1 MESSRWKRIVITL
14 ALGLF
19 AFVGLGGWALASP
32 VGAAPDDDYHLASI
46 WCAWGETEN
55 VCEPGSE
62 ALVQE
67 VPGWLVLSAHCYA
80 ANDEQSAACVPEDED
95 LMGTTR
101 TNAGGGYPPVFYS
114 VMRVFVTDNIEG
126 SIIAMR
132 LFNAAVFVG
141 LTIAVLALIRPGRR
155 GPILW
160 ASTVALVPV
169 GVFFIASSNPSS
181 WAVLSGLLVWV
192 ALTEYLRTDRLGPRI
207 GLGALGALAGIM
219 GAGARSD
226 AASYVAFAAVIA
238 MIMSFRR
245 SRQWLALCLL
255 PLGLIAVGGYSVLTS
270 GQTSWAVV
278 AGAEAITA
286 PTYGIG
292 DQIKLLISNITQLP
306 FLWAGNLG
314 AWRLGWL
321 DTPVLPSVMV
331 VMIGV
336 FVALLMWGLQKLGWR
351 KTLSLALTLAALV
364 VLPLYVLHGQHANV
378 GLEVQPRY
386 ILPLMLIFI
395 GLATSGFDA
404 DNLGLN
410 KIQAFFVFFGVG
422 VMNAQAMHTNM
433 QRYLTGVDEANGNL
447 NQGYEWWWSTV
458 PLPPL
463 TVWFVSSA
471 AFGLFLFGLYLL
483 LFTKRGQRLIPGT
496 SSAVVVPALAAEPV
510 AEPATEPAIAGGAA
524 PIAAPDTT
532 APEPAPEAA
541 AEPAPEAAEEDPAKQ
556 VAP

>member
-1 MESSRWKRIVITL
+1 MDSGRWKRIIVT
-14 ALGLF
+14 AVLGLL

-46 WCAWGETEN
+46 WCAWGTAEN

-62 ALVQE
+62 ATVRE
-67 VPGWLVLSAHCYA
+67 VPSWLVLSAHCYA
-80 ANDEQSAACVPEDED
+80 ANEEQSAACVPEDEE

-101 TNAGGGYPPVFYS
+101 SNVMGGYPPIFYS
-114 VMRVFVTDNIEG
+114 VMRVFVSDNIEG
-126 SIIAMR
+126 SVIAMR
-132 LFNAAVFVG
+132 LFNSAVFVG
-141 LTIAVLALIRPGRR
+141 LTIAVLALIKPGRR
-155 GPILW
+155 APILW
-160 ASTVALVPV
+160 ASTVALVPM

-192 ALTEYLRTDRLGPRI
+192 ALTEYLRTDRLGARI
-207 GLGALGALAGIM
+207 GLGVLGGLAGLM
-219 GAGARSD
+219 GAGSRSD

-238 MIMSFRR
+238 LVMSYPGISQKLQQRR
-245 SRQWLALCLL
+245 QAKQQVQAEDQPIPPANDEPQPPRQLQELTTEPQWRRWLMLALL
-255 PLGLIAVGGYSVLTS
+255 PLGLIVVGAYFFLTS

-278 AGAEAITA
+278 AGAEAITT
-286 PTYGIG
+286 PTYGLG
-292 DQIKLLISNITQLP
+292 DQLKLLISNLTQLP

-331 VMIGV
+331 VMVGV

-351 KTLSLALTLAALV
+351 KVLSLALTLLALTL
-364 VLPLYVLHGQHANV
+364 LPLYVLHGQHANV

-395 GLATSGFDA
+395 GLAVTGFDS

-447 NQGYEWWWSTV
+447 NSDYEWWWQTV
-458 PLPPL
+458 PLSPMA
-463 TVWFVSSA
+463 VWFVSCA

-483 LFTKRGQRLIPGT
+483 MFTKRGQRIMPGRT
-496 SSAVVVPALAAEPV
+496 TAATEPV
-510 AEPATEPAIAGGAA
+510 AS
-524 PIAAPDTT
+524 
-532 APEPAPEAA
+532 
-541 AEPAPEAAEEDPAKQ
+541 
-556 VAP
+556 